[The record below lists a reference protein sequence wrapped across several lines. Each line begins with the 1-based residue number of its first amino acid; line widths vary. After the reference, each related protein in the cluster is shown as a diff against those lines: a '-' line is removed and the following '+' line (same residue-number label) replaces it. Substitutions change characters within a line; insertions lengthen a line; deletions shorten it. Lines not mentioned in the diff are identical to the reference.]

1 MEVHRE
7 VVAAIEKFDAW
18 DRPWEFYASVS
29 SLLGPGARS
38 ELERIWATA
47 TDSAGW
53 STCEDLAQGCSLT
66 EIRLAQNFP
75 WLSAKSRKQLGN
87 GAAYQW
93 R

>member
-1 MEVHRE
+1 MEMQRE
-7 VVAAIEKFDAW
+7 LAAAIEEFDAW

-29 SLLGPGARS
+29 SSLRPAARP

-47 TDSAGW
+47 IDSVGW
-53 STCEDLAQGCSLT
+53 STCEDLAQGSSLAET
-66 EIRLAQNFP
+66 RLSQSFP
-75 WLSAKSRKQLGN
+75 WLSAKARKQLAS

>member
-1 MEVHRE
+1 MEMHRE
-7 VVAAIEKFDAW
+7 LVAAIEDFDTW

-29 SLLGPGARS
+29 SLLRPDARS

-53 STCEDLAQGCSLT
+53 STCEDLAQGCLLAEVRLT
-66 EIRLAQNFP
+66 QSFP
-75 WLSAKSRKQLGN
+75 WLSAKARKQLGN
-87 GAAYQW
+87 GASYQW